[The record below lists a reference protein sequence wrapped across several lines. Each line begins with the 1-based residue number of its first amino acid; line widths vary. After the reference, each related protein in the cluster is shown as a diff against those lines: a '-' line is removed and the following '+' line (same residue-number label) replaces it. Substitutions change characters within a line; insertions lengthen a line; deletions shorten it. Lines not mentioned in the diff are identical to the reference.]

1 MKKIAEF
8 FHRIFEILSR
18 HLPESELSELKSEFE
33 EIREQERNG
42 YRNRVARHRLKK
54 CNGYENGNGYGN
66 RYISKTCEN
75 GSKTQISAENSAIS
89 APKGGRG
96 GFLNT
101 TSTSNPNGT
110 VNSTNST
117 KEKNKIKKEKCNGYG
132 NGYSEE
138 MEKNFEIFWQAWPR
152 SDRKANR
159 DGTKRKL
166 LWALRNNKGLTFEKI
181 MEALEWWKNRWSDP
195 QYIPAP
201 TVWLNNRR
209 WEAMDNAPSNK
220 PSEPPRTAYIAPPAE
235 EKHGTISLA
244 EFAAI
249 LKGGSNGPRN
259 AMQ

>member
-18 HLPESELSELKSEFE
+18 YLPESELSELKSEFE
-33 EIREQERNG
+33 EIREEERNG
-42 YRNRVARHRLKK
+42 YRNRVAKHRLKK
-54 CNGYENGNGYGN
+54 CNGYENGNSYGN
-66 RYISKTCEN
+66 GYISKTCEN

-96 GFLNT
+96 GFLLN

-110 VNSTNST
+110 VTSTSST
-117 KEKNKIKKEKCNGYG
+117 KEKNKIKKEKCNGY
-132 NGYSEE
+132 SEE
-138 MEKNFEIFWQAWPR
+138 IEKNFEIFWQAWPR

-166 LWALRNNKGLTFEKI
+166 LWALKNNKGLTFEKI

-201 TVWLNNRR
+201 TVWLNGRR
-209 WEAMDNAPSNK
+209 WEAMDNAPDNK
-220 PSEPPRTAYIAPPAE
+220 PQAMAARAVPPLE
-235 EKHGTISLA
+235 EKRETISRA

-249 LKGGSNGPRN
+249 LKGGNNGTRT